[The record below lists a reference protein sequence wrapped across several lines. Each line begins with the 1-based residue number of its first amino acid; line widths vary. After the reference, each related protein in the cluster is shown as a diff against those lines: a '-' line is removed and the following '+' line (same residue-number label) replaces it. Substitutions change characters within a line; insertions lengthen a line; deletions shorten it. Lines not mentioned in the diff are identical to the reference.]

1 MMKILVTGGAG
12 YKGTVLVRRLLE
24 QGYNVTLLD
33 NFMYGYEPVMHLA
46 TNSKLEIVK
55 HDIRNGIPGMK
66 DYDVIFHLAGISGF
80 PACASNPHSA
90 QLINVEAVRLIARDL
105 SPGQMLINA
114 STTSMYGKSGE
125 PCDETTP
132 VDPVSSYA
140 QTKHAAEQILH
151 DKPNVVSLRFATVF
165 GFSSRMRMDLMVNDF
180 VYKAVKERVIVLFD
194 SFAKRTFIHVEDAAD
209 CYIFA
214 MNNFNL
220 MKGDIFNS
228 GGNNLNFSKEEIAE
242 KIRKKVDFSIINSEV
257 KDKDLRHFIV
267 NFDKIEKMG
276 FKPSRTVEDGIDEL
290 IRIYGFY
297 EYFSHY
303 RTI

>member
-1 MMKILVTGGAG
+1 MKVLVTGGAG
-12 YKGTVLVRRLLE
+12 YKGTVLTRKLLE
-24 QGYNVTLLD
+24 QGYDVTLLD

-46 TNSKLEIVK
+46 NNPKLKIIK
-55 HDIRNGIPGMK
+55 HDIRNGIPGIG

-90 QLINVEAVRLIARDL
+90 QLINVEATRLLVRDL

-114 STTSMYGKSGE
+114 STTSMYGKSGM
-125 PCDETTP
+125 PCDEETA
-132 VDPVSSYA
+132 VDPVSNYA
-140 QTKHAAEQILH
+140 QTKLAAERILH
-151 DKPNVVSLRFATVF
+151 EKENVISLRFATVF
-165 GFSSRMRMDLMVNDF
+165 GFSTRMRMDLMINDF

-209 CYIFA
+209 CYIFT
-214 MNNFNL
+214 MKNFDR
-220 MKGDIFNS
+220 MRGGIFNA

-242 KIRKKVDFSIINSEV
+242 KIRSRIDFSIINSEV

-267 NFDKIEKMG
+267 NFNKIEKLG
-276 FKPSRTVEDGIDEL
+276 FKPVRTVEDGIEEL
-290 IRIYGFY
+290 VRIYGFY
-297 EYFSHY
+297 EYYSHY